1 MAKSKQHEEVLQ
13 EDVQLTEEIVAQV
26 EEAVAPKDAY
36 AVPQLKKKDAI
47 NPYPGHATRA
57 FRN

>member
-1 MAKSKQHEEVLQ
+1 MAKAKQHEEVVQ
-13 EDVQLTEEIVAQV
+13 QDVEITEEIAAKV

-36 AVPQLKKKDAI
+36 KIPEAKTVVE
-47 NPYPGHATRA
+47 YPGHTRRD

>member
-13 EDVQLTEEIVAQV
+13 KDVELTEEIIEQV

-36 AVPQLKKKDAI
+36 KVPELKKKDVVD
-47 NPYPGHATRA
+47 PYPGHARRD

>member
-1 MAKSKQHEEVLQ
+1 MAKNKQHEEVLQ
-13 EDVQLTEEIVAQV
+13 EDVELTEEIIEQV

-36 AVPQLKKKDAI
+36 KIPEPKKVVE
-47 NPYPGHATRA
+47 YPGHKTRA

>member
-1 MAKSKQHEEVLQ
+1 MAKNKQHEEVLQ
-13 EDVQLTEEIVAQV
+13 ADVELTEEIIEQV

-36 AVPQLKKKDAI
+36 KVPELKKKDAV